1 MGFNILHNTDGNV
14 CTEKKKTQ
22 KTQEFPL
29 QFSHIVL
36 LHYKSVAGLSRL
48 THSINV
54 H

>member
-14 CTEKKKTQ
+14 CTEKK
-22 KTQEFPL
+22 QEFPL

-36 LHYKSVAGLSRL
+36 LHYKSGNGLSSL
-48 THSINV
+48 TRSINV

>member
-14 CTEKKKTQ
+14 CTEKKKKTQ
-22 KTQEFPL
+22 QEFPL

-36 LHYKSVAGLSRL
+36 LHYKSAAGLSSL
-48 THSINV
+48 TRSINV